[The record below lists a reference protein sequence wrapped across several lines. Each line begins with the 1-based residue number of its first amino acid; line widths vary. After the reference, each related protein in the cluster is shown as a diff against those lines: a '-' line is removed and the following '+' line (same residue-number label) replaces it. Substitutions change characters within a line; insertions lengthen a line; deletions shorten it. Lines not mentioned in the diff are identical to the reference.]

1 MDRYNHQEKN
11 SALRSWGIILAL
23 AFLFICWGLFSFFM
37 VGDKGPPSW
46 DFGVVRDIP
55 GESPYSTQRDHEG
68 KDSEPQPQHVAE
80 KPFPVTDK

>member
-1 MDRYNHQEKN
+1 MDKENQTDIKGW
-11 SALRSWGIILAL
+11 LIILAL
-23 AFLFICWGLFSFFM
+23 AFLFICWGLFTFFT

-80 KPFPVTDK
+80 KPSPVTDK